1 MLAVCGAIQPDDL
14 EDGIHAAAADLRG
27 GSLETTI
34 RCVGSWSDNSRD
46 QRCRYENL
54 YLMEGEFWALS
65 LSPLGEHQVLTTPR
79 NPCEGPACPGADGL
93 WMRAPFVP
101 RERVFRSGEALEQ
114 FVHQNVRDRLA
125 GQSILN
131 WALTP
136 QNFGHVVWDELFA
149 GFHSARTLGFDV
161 LNTTTTRV
169 IEVARDIPE
178 LRSTIGFKVFERF
191 WGASMHVDDIWSKG
205 GGVRLDSVVAG
216 VGDSGMSWRT
226 SDYLSQFHAA
236 TPSLEQFVTRFHRRH
251 GEAPPAAERCPGG
264 VCRVALIRNKRQ
276 WCALAEA
283 EHVLRSHGFEVQVLD
298 LGSKGGTHAHL
309 GALSKVD
316 IYVSSVGTAMTA
328 APFLGRGSVV
338 VNLGWVDG
346 FWDEYV
352 PPPAL
357 HRPSPLLCCVAL
369 VEHSDP

>member
-54 YLMEGEFWALS
+54 YLIEGEFWALS

-79 NPCEGPACPGADGL
+79 NPCEGPACPGADGV

-114 FVHQNVRDRLA
+114 FVHQNVRNRLA

-178 LRSTIGFKVFERF
+178 LRSTIATGSRF
-191 WGASMHVDDIWSKG
+191 SSASGAQSCTSTTSGHKAAV
-205 GGVRLDSVVAG
+205 SVWTAW
-216 VGDSGMSWRT
+216 WRA
-226 SDYLSQFHAA
+226 LA
-236 TPSLEQFVTRFHRRH
+236 TQ
-251 GEAPPAAERCPGG
+251 ACPGE
-264 VCRVALIRNKRQ
+264 LP
-276 WCALAEA
+276 
-283 EHVLRSHGFEVQVLD
+283 
-298 LGSKGGTHAHL
+298 T
-309 GALSKVD
+309 
-316 IYVSSVGTAMTA
+316 T
-328 APFLGRGSVV
+328 
-338 VNLGWVDG
+338 
-346 FWDEYV
+346 
-352 PPPAL
+352 
-357 HRPSPLLCCVAL
+357 
-369 VEHSDP
+369 